1 MRGLDTVEWLNQTI
15 AQIRQ
20 YSRKR
25 PIIVRTHPGDKKIKS
40 MLKINHKNVHLS
52 TNEKLIDDLRGAWA
66 TVVYN
71 SSPSVASLIEGIPT
85 FLTDPQPEHS
95 QTHGVAN
102 IDLSRLEDPEMPDR
116 QSWIERLSMCHWNF
130 QELQSGEAWQFFRKY
145 I

>member
-1 MRGLDTVEWLNQTI
+1 MRGLSTVEWLNQTI

-25 PIIVRTHPGDKKIKS
+25 PIVVRTHPGDKKIKLI
-40 MLKINHKNVHLS
+40 LKINHKNVHLS

-130 QELQSGEAWQFFRKY
+130 QELRSGEAWQFFRRY